1 MAHDLNGLNME
12 IMCFLYKQAEIKQDI
27 EEVNYMRVSTEYLNM
42 MTLRHQESMQKG
54 VLRLLQSSSKRA
66 TRGMDIAMFSSA
78 GLEMSRLS
86 TSIKGSIFG
95 NDDWIINNGYTYSL
109 KNRRNGIQK
118 QNTIEEVLEKSNC
131 IQNENIA
138 KAPKYASVEDVK
150 RVCEQLRQSNHD
162 KLSNA
167 GNQIKFD
174 NGFAGCHEL
183 GRMLEVEWV
192 NDDFAFNCKVSDP
205 EEDAFNRQMINRQ
218 IENILSDA
226 GVCINEGENL
236 TFSIDPYSYEISVNG
251 NVAEEKRKQIED
263 ALNQGEN
270 GWNLYTHVYFC
281 AKDRMNS
288 TQISQEGQLK
298 RHMNDLFYEFY
309 GIKLCECKKQGDDF
323 ITPDGRSVRDMIGT
337 RNTTRNQGSGMYAV
351 DTNGLKHHYLDL
363 MQPYSYDTGDTQT
376 LEIAYTST
384 GLHDLHQDYSLGN
397 GDVDWIERK
406 RTELEQEL
414 GREIYALF

>member
-1 MAHDLNGLNME
+1 
-12 IMCFLYKQAEIKQDI
+12 
-27 EEVNYMRVSTEYLNM
+27 MRVPMEYLNM
-42 MTLRHQESMQKG
+42 VTLRHQESMQKG

-192 NDDFAFNCKVSDP
+192 NDEFAFNCKVSDP

-226 GVCINEGENL
+226 GICISEEENL
-236 TFSIDPYSYEISVNG
+236 TFSVDPYSYEISVTG
-251 NVAEEKRKQIED
+251 NVEEEKRKQIED

-270 GWNLYTHVYFC
+270 GWNLYTHIYFS
-281 AKDRMNS
+281 AKDEMNS
-288 TQISQEGQLK
+288 TQITGEGQLK

-309 GIKLCECKKQGDDF
+309 GIKLCECEKQGDDF
-323 ITPDGRSVRDMIGT
+323 ITPDGRSVRDMIGA
-337 RNTTRNQGSGMYAV
+337 RNTASIHGSGMYAV
-351 DTNGLKHHYLDL
+351 DTNSLKHHYLDL
-363 MQPYSYDTGDTQT
+363 LQPYSYDTGDTQT

-397 GDVDWIERK
+397 GDTEWIERK

>member
-1 MAHDLNGLNME
+1 
-12 IMCFLYKQAEIKQDI
+12 
-27 EEVNYMRVSTEYLNM
+27 
-42 MTLRHQESMQKG
+42 
-54 VLRLLQSSSKRA
+54 
-66 TRGMDIAMFSSA
+66 
-78 GLEMSRLS
+78 
-86 TSIKGSIFG
+86 
-95 NDDWIINNGYTYSL
+95 
-109 KNRRNGIQK
+109 
-118 QNTIEEVLEKSNC
+118 
-131 IQNENIA
+131 
-138 KAPKYASVEDVK
+138 
-150 RVCEQLRQSNHD
+150 
-162 KLSNA
+162 
-167 GNQIKFD
+167 
-174 NGFAGCHEL
+174 
-183 GRMLEVEWV
+183 MLEVEWV

-236 TFSIDPYSYEISVNG
+236 AFSIDPYSYEISVTG
-251 NVAEEKRKQIED
+251 NVGEEKRKQIED

-281 AKDRMNS
+281 AKDGMNS

-363 MQPYSYDTGDTQT
+363 IQPYSYDTGDTQT
-376 LEIAYTST
+376 LEMAYTST

>member
-1 MAHDLNGLNME
+1 M
-12 IMCFLYKQAEIKQDI
+12 
-27 EEVNYMRVSTEYLNM
+27 
-42 MTLRHQESMQKG
+42 
-54 VLRLLQSSSKRA
+54 
-66 TRGMDIAMFSSA
+66 
-78 GLEMSRLS
+78 
-86 TSIKGSIFG
+86 
-95 NDDWIINNGYTYSL
+95 

-192 NDDFAFNCKVSDP
+192 NDEFAFNCKVSDP

-281 AKDRMNS
+281 AKDGMNS

>member
-1 MAHDLNGLNME
+1 M
-12 IMCFLYKQAEIKQDI
+12 
-27 EEVNYMRVSTEYLNM
+27 
-42 MTLRHQESMQKG
+42 
-54 VLRLLQSSSKRA
+54 
-66 TRGMDIAMFSSA
+66 
-78 GLEMSRLS
+78 
-86 TSIKGSIFG
+86 
-95 NDDWIINNGYTYSL
+95 
-109 KNRRNGIQK
+109 
-118 QNTIEEVLEKSNC
+118 LEKSNC

-138 KAPKYASVEDVK
+138 KASKYASVEDVK

-192 NDDFAFNCKVSDP
+192 NDEFAFNSKVSDP

-226 GVCINEGENL
+226 GICISEEENL
-236 TFSIDPYSYEISVNG
+236 TFSVDPYSYEISVTG
-251 NVAEEKRKQIED
+251 NVGEEKRKQIED

-270 GWNLYTHVYFC
+270 GWNLYTHIYFS
-281 AKDRMNS
+281 AKDEMNS
-288 TQISQEGQLK
+288 TQITGEGQLK

-309 GIKLCECKKQGDDF
+309 GIKLCECEKQGDDF
-323 ITPDGRSVRDMIGT
+323 ITPDGRSVRDMIGA
-337 RNTTRNQGSGMYAV
+337 RNTASIHGSGMYAV
-351 DTNGLKHHYLDL
+351 DTNSLKHHYLDL
-363 MQPYSYDTGDTQT
+363 LQPYSYDTGDTQT

-397 GDVDWIERK
+397 GDTEWIERK